1 MADAPRTQAG
11 GIAAH
16 ISMAMLEDGDSEFLF
31 DTTND
36 VESIP
41 EETVRRNMASSPKEA
56 AKGSHFGKT
65 RPYELKGGRLETKDD
80 TEEIIRGFILEKD
93 ILKEEHKKEKEEI
106 VDSLIKDRNELIEK
120 FRKRVSELERKIG
133 NDQGES
139 SRPKDSGIYMT
150 DKGMPIYIRMD
161 KSNVISAEE
170 FMSRLRLE
178 DKYETE
184 KDTLERSFR
193 DERRLLKDKL
203 EFDYNS
209 KLQQE
214 SSRFRFAVDDLR
226 RTITNLKHEN
236 RKLESELKNNEQES
250 KVKEL
255 DMKSKFKTM
264 KANLES
270 SSFNEKIAI
279 REELEEKYAKE
290 MDVQRARYEK
300 KFSEL
305 KTELL
310 SKEKEISMV
319 LDSVKDYEEKVQRE
333 LRESISKES
342 EFQFEK
348 LRREN
353 ERLSAQ
359 VDKLERHK
367 DELTGKVKELEDNN
381 SNKMSI
387 LNEFSSRLN
396 SEYEERL
403 KKTVLENESLR
414 NKLED
419 LQAENQSK
427 ERALRNYEKRIKC
440 LEEELSSK
448 RVVIS
453 DNEET
458 KDYLRNEIKDFSSEI
473 DLLRREKDELQKLAE
488 EHRNSEQAMKNRVS
502 LKETEANKALDN
514 CKILEREK
522 LNLERKMSLLGEELK
537 QSHEESET
545 LRRELKK
552 FDEESGFFKELL
564 DKERKERN
572 LLSER
577 FRRDAEEIRRKESE
591 CCVLREELRMRENK
605 NVMELN
611 YDAERIDKIME
622 LEAKNSDLQKEL
634 NEFEEKQ
641 VIVLRKEREDIQ
653 KQFAKEF
660 AKRIQILKRNYEE
673 ASDGLKKEIRFLR
686 SKISELEVTLSAK
699 NLNTNG
705 RMDNNMEKKV
715 HFLGIGEHRTN
726 GQCFESSLLGY
737 DKKRDFDLRDQNTSG
752 QSSSVR
758 IFDYAMNRE
767 ADAASSKNNPIAPAF
782 APSQPHSTVDRLG
795 RASSRPIYQGAFSRQ
810 RSRSLDSS
818 NGRSFEGALRPR
830 GYNPDSVE
838 MTRRTG
844 NPDEEA
850 EYTSPRRSKGDC
862 SRFREQR
869 FLEDEYDLDRKLG
882 KMNTASGFEKRRSY
896 GDRERRCHTY
906 SSNEKMV
913 LDLPPKYMTSS
924 NPLPLSGALQTRGG
938 STRFLGKNSRNGEI
952 GDSTDYLKEGF
963 ETQQES
969 IFQRSEHE
977 QFPENNSVRFG
988 KSN

>member
-1 MADAPRTQAG
+1 
-11 GIAAH
+11 
-16 ISMAMLEDGDSEFLF
+16 MAMLEGGDPEFLS
-31 DTTND
+31 DTTSD

-56 AKGSHFGKT
+56 AKSSHFGKT
-65 RPYELKGGRLETKDD
+65 RPNAYELKGGRLETRDD

-106 VDSLIKDRNELIEK
+106 VDSLIKDRNELIDK

-150 DKGMPIYIRMD
+150 DKGMPIYIKMD
-161 KSNVISAEE
+161 KNNVISAEE
-170 FMSRLRLE
+170 FLSRLRLE

-214 SSRFRFAVDDLR
+214 SSKFRLAVDDLR

-236 RKLESELKNNEQES
+236 RRLESELKNKEQES
-250 KVKEL
+250 NVKEL
-255 DMKSKFKTM
+255 EMKSKFKTM
-264 KANLES
+264 KANLET

-279 REELEEKYAKE
+279 REKFEEKYAKE
-290 MDVQRARYEK
+290 MDVQRERYEK
-300 KFSEL
+300 IFSEL
-305 KTELL
+305 KTELR
-310 SKEKEISMV
+310 SKEKEVSMV
-319 LDSVKDYEEKVQRE
+319 FDSVKDYEEKVQRE
-333 LRESISKES
+333 LRESVSKEY

-367 DELTGKVKELEDNN
+367 DELAGRVKELDDNN
-381 SNKMSI
+381 CSKMSI

-396 SEYEERL
+396 SEYEIRL

-427 ERALRNYEKRIKC
+427 ERALRNYEKSIKC

-448 RVVIS
+448 HVVIN
-453 DNEET
+453 DNEEA
-458 KDYLRNEIKDFSSEI
+458 KGYLRNEIKDFSHEI
-473 DLLRREKDELQKLAE
+473 DLLRREKDELQKLLE
-488 EHRNSEQAMKNRVS
+488 EHRNTEKAMKNRMS

-537 QSHEESET
+537 QSHEESEA

-552 FDEESGFFKELL
+552 FDEESGFFKEML

-605 NVMELN
+605 NEMELDN
-611 YDAERIDKIME
+611 DAERIDKIME
-622 LEAKNSDLQKEL
+622 LEAKNSDLQKKL

-660 AKRIQILKRNYEE
+660 AKRIQMLKRNYEE
-673 ASDGLKKEIRFLR
+673 ASEGLKKEIRFLR
-686 SKISELEVTLSAK
+686 SKISELEVTVSAK

-705 RMDNNMEKKV
+705 RMDNSIEKKV
-715 HFLGIGEHRTN
+715 QFLEMDGNR
-726 GQCFESSLLGY
+726 QCFKSSPRGHG
-737 DKKRDFDLRDQNTSG
+737 KKRDFDLGDQNTSG

-758 IFDYAMNRE
+758 IFDYAMNHE
-767 ADAASSKNNPIAPAF
+767 ADATSSKNKPIAPAI
-782 APSQPHSTVDRLG
+782 APSQPHLAVDRIG
-795 RASSRPIYQGAFSRQ
+795 RASSKPIYQGAFSRQ

-818 NGRSFEGALRPR
+818 SGRNFEGALRSS
-830 GYNPDSVE
+830 GYARDGVE

-844 NPDEEA
+844 NPDEEK
-850 EYTSPRRSKGDC
+850 EYTLPSRSKRDC
-862 SRFREQR
+862 STFREQG
-869 FLEDEYDLDRKLG
+869 FLEGEYDLELKVDN
-882 KMNTASGFEKRRSY
+882 MNTASGFENRRPCS
-896 GDRERRCHTY
+896 DRERRCHTH
-906 SSNEKMV
+906 SSNERMI
-913 LDLPPKYMTSS
+913 LDLPPKYTSS
-924 NPLPLSGALQTRGG
+924 SKPLPLSGALQTREG
-938 STRFLGKNSRNGEI
+938 SARFLGRNHRNWETGH
-952 GDSTDYLKEGF
+952 STDYLKEGF
-963 ETQQES
+963 ETQQECL
-969 IFQRSEHE
+969 FQRSEHE
-977 QFPENNSVRFG
+977 QFPENNSKYVLKGRHEVYPT
-988 KSN
+988 SDLL